1 MGEQVIKGEDLLL
14 EGLPEGWKVEIRVRK
29 TGKKD
34 RYYTDP
40 EHGYIFRSIKDI
52 DRYLLTGKLG
62 RHVTKTKPKESNSG
76 TANVECDELSDVSQQ
91 KELIKPDE
99 MKEPCLGLEAQG
111 QEPGENA
118 SKRKASTTAHDSK
131 GGTKK
136 KISRPSAAKSSR
148 SPKKKES
155 PRFFMLD
162 SDQCD
167 ETDAID
173 IPNLGE
179 IIDSMRK
186 EKEGNKTV
194 YISAPDI
201 GSLLG
206 GQTSETRA
214 RPNQGHD
221 TKPRF
226 PLPVS
231 QYITNIPNMSYIPT
245 SMLPK
250 QEWGPRNIPT
260 PYQSSS
266 PLEKFGRLSSE
277 SRPIGVPGCA
287 LFGNL
292 LTDPCIDFAFKTL
305 TGTTPFGNKTSAED
319 YVSPQQLGSSR
330 ILSQGGPCQS

>member
-14 EGLPEGWKVEIRVRK
+14 EGLPEGWKVEIRIRK

-62 RHVTKTKPKESNSG
+62 RHVTKTKPKESSSD
-76 TANVECDELSDVSQQ
+76 TVNVEYDELSDVSQQ
-91 KELIKPDE
+91 KELIKPGGL
-99 MKEPCLGLEAQG
+99 KEPCLGLEAQG
-111 QEPGENA
+111 PELDENT

-136 KISRPSAAKSSR
+136 KISRPSTAKSSR

-155 PRFFMLD
+155 PAFFILD

-186 EKEGNKTV
+186 EKEGHKTV

-214 RPNQGHD
+214 KPNQGHD

-231 QYITNIPNMSYIPT
+231 QYITNIPNMPYIPT

-250 QEWGPRNIPT
+250 QEWVPKSIPS
-260 PYQSSS
+260 PYQSPSA
-266 PLEKFGRLSSE
+266 FGRLGNE
-277 SRPIGVPGCA
+277 SRPIGVPGCP

-305 TGTTPFGNKTSAED
+305 TGTTPFGNKTSVEECF
-319 YVSPQQLGSSR
+319 SQQQLGSSR
-330 ILSQGGPCQS
+330 MLS